1 MKPMKSIESEKFAI
15 PHKNVRLILIG
26 VGLML
31 LGYVLMIGG
40 GSDDPNVFTGEAM
53 FNFRRIVISPILI
66 LAGIVVEIV
75 AIMYRP
81 KAK

>member
-1 MKPMKSIESEKFAI
+1 MKSVESEKFAI
-15 PHKNVRLILIG
+15 PYKNLRLVLIG

-40 GSDDPNVFTGEAM
+40 GTDDPNVFTGEAM
-53 FNFRRIVISPILI
+53 FNFRRTVISPILI
-66 LAGIVVEIV
+66 LAGIVVEVV

-81 KAK
+81 KVK

>member
-1 MKPMKSIESEKFAI
+1 MKSMESGKFAI
-15 PHKNVRLILIG
+15 PQKNLRLVLIG

-31 LGYVLMIGG
+31 FGYILMIGG
-40 GSDDPNVFTGEAM
+40 GTDDPNIFTGEAM
-53 FNFRRIVISPILI
+53 FSFRRIVISPIFI

-81 KAK
+81 KVK